1 MSKQDKVS
9 ISDAKFGDILFKECN
24 KSNSKGHTKSNFYE
38 HLRTSYK
45 IEKQRALRLHDLYY
59 QEWQNLND
67 KSIDEQTI
75 DNAKE
80 SLKIGLRTKLERMM
94 HLQSMLEPDYRVQE
108 VVGIANG
115 KPIWVDRPLQPKEIQ
130 VIHAE
135 LSKMA
140 GEYMPTKIAETDT
153 SGNDKKIKSKIKLP
167 DGTEIDL

>member
-9 ISDAKFGDILFKECN
+9 ISDAKFRDILFKECN

-67 KSIDEQTI
+67 KSINKQTI

-80 SLKIGLRTKLERMM
+80 AVKSGLKLKLERMM
-94 HLQSMLEPDYRVQE
+94 HLQSMLEPDYMVRE
-108 VVGIANG
+108 VAGISQG
-115 KPIWVDRPLQPKEIQ
+115 QPIWVNRPLQPKEIQ
-130 VIHAE
+130 IIHAE

-153 SGNDKKIKSKIKLP
+153 SGNDKKINTKIKLP